1 MNALIYG
8 RVATKEQLE
17 KDKTIP
23 TFDYRLFDS
32 DTDRMFATI
41 NAIPSEAKNKA
52 AKLTR
57 EINGALRKAGFEPHK
72 KIIVSRCYYP
82 GYPEQR
88 FEIEIL

>member
-1 MNALIYG
+1 M
-8 RVATKEQLE
+8 
-17 KDKTIP
+17 P
-23 TFDYRLFDS
+23 TFDYRLFDA
-32 DTDRMFATI
+32 DTNNFFTTI
-41 NAIPSEAKNKA
+41 NSIPSEAKNKA

-57 EINGALRKAGFEPHK
+57 EINGALKKAGYKPHT